1 MSTILVPQSQHPKIY
16 VCNDSSHTRL
26 PKQRMKC
33 SPRVAV
39 GVFFRPLALPSKP
52 ALPGPVVLAAYSLG
66 GQMLGITRTVF
77 YMFAVVLVG
86 AELVAFSRRVRASFD
101 EDA

>member
-1 MSTILVPQSQHPKIY
+1 
-16 VCNDSSHTRL
+16 
-26 PKQRMKC
+26 
-33 SPRVAV
+33 
-39 GVFFRPLALPSKP
+39 
-52 ALPGPVVLAAYSLG
+52 
-66 GQMLGITRTVF
+66 MLGITRTVF